1 MKICPFCAEEIKD
14 EAIVCRYCGRDLT
27 NKSTIFVRHSG
38 NGNWLFAS
46 PTNKNKTP
54 WYIYL
59 LIIGSILLFFL
70 IVFIYGYYFD

>member
-1 MKICPFCAEEIKD
+1 MKKCPFCAEEIKA

-46 PTNKNKTP
+46 PKNKTP

-59 LIIGSILLFFL
+59 LIIGSILLFFF